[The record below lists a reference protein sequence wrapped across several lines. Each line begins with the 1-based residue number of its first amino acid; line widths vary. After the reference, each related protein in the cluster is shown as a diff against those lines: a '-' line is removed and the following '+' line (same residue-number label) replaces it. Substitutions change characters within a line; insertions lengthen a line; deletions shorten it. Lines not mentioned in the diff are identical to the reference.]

1 MLVALVAMIV
11 AVLACHLG
19 LSEAIAKVV
28 SKVARC
34 PKCLT
39 FWLVLLVIM
48 VSCDNTIVA
57 ITLSL
62 LCAYLSNW
70 LGLLLMWL
78 NKTYNKV
85 WERLNKIKP

>member
-1 MLVALVAMIV
+1 MLVALIAMVV
-11 AVLACHLG
+11 AVFAHHLG

-39 FWLVLLVIM
+39 FWLVLLVLMIT
-48 VSCDNTIVA
+48 CENTIVA
-57 ITLSL
+57 ISLSL

-70 LGLLLMWL
+70 VGLLLMWL
-78 NKTYNKV
+78 NKVYNKV
-85 WERLNKIKP
+85 WERLNKIEP

>member
-1 MLVALVAMIV
+1 MLVALIAMIV
-11 AVLACHLG
+11 AVFAYHLG

-39 FWLVLLVIM
+39 FWLVLLVLMIT
-48 VSCDNTIVA
+48 CKNTIVA
-57 ITLSL
+57 ISLSL

-70 LGLLLMWL
+70 VGLLLMWL
-78 NKTYNKV
+78 NKVYNKV
-85 WERLNKIKP
+85 WERLNKVEP

>member
-1 MLVALVAMIV
+1 MLVALVAMVV

-39 FWLVLLVIM
+39 FWLVLLVLM
-48 VSCDNTIVA
+48 VTCENTIVA
-57 ITLSL
+57 ISLSL

-70 LGLLLMWL
+70 VGLLLMWL
-78 NKTYNKV
+78 NKVYNKV
-85 WERLNKIKP
+85 WERLNKVES

>member
-39 FWLVLLVIM
+39 FWLVLLVLM

-85 WERLNKIKP
+85 WERLNKVKP

>member
-39 FWLVLLVIM
+39 FWLVLLVLM

-57 ITLSL
+57 ISLSL